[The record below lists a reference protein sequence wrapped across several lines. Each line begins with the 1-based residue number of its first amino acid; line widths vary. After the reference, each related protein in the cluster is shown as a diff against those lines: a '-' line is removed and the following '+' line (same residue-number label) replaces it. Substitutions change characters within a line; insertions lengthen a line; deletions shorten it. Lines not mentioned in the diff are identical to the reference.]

1 MNDKPQFLLVEP
13 IAKTQYPPL
22 GLMKIST
29 MLKQQYPGCQ
39 ILTAI
44 GKEIPQGLYDPEEI
58 YITSL
63 FTWDLDSVVDSI
75 ILCQMFFP
83 DTKIRV
89 GGIGASLMP
98 DYVLNRTGIMPHI
111 GMLQEAENCP
121 PDYSLTFGRK
131 LRSSI
136 TYTTRGCVRR
146 CEFCCVP
153 KLEYKYGCR
162 EGWEQDIDPALP
174 EITIWDNNFLAS
186 PNFEKDCKTLLKLN
200 KKVDF
205 NQGLDA
211 RLYNERRAAI
221 LHAVNVDPVRFA
233 FDSMEYAD
241 DIFRAIHLAKKFTN
255 KEIRVYALYNFKDTP
270 EDFFQR
276 INSLNKAGVWS
287 FPMCFREPSVENIQK
302 PNGEWTK
309 ELLRGLKVILLNFY
323 THGMI
328 TPPRNSFLKIFGSTP
343 EEFKEKLY
351 DSYLY
356 DKSLNSLRNRVSPEE
371 QLQVEMFV

>member
-1 MNDKPQFLLVEP
+1 
-13 IAKTQYPPL
+13 
-22 GLMKIST
+22 MKISS
-29 MLKQQYPGCQ
+29 MLKQKYPGSQ
-39 ILTAI
+39 IFTAI
-44 GKEIPQGLYDPEEI
+44 GNDIPQGLYDSQEI

-63 FTWDLDSVVDSI
+63 FTWDLDSVVDSV
-75 ILCQMFFP
+75 LSYRMFFP
-83 DTKIRV
+83 DAAIHV

-98 DYVLNRTGIMPHI
+98 EYISEKTGIRPHI
-111 GMLQEAENCP
+111 GLLDEAENCP

-146 CEFCCVP
+146 CDFCCVP
-153 KLEYKYGCR
+153 RLEPKYCSR
-162 EGWEQDIDPALP
+162 SGWEQDLNTDFP

-186 PNFEKDCKTLLKLN
+186 PNFEQDCKTLLK

-211 RLYNERRAAI
+211 RLYNERRASM
-221 LHAVNVDPVRFA
+221 LHQVNVSPVRFA

-241 DIFRAIHLAKKFTN
+241 DIFRAINLAKKFTN
-255 KEIRVYALYNFKDTP
+255 KEIRVYVLYNFKDTP
-270 EDFFQR
+270 DDFFQR
-276 INSLNKAGVWS
+276 IDSLNKAGVWS

-302 PNGEWTK
+302 PNSKWTK

-328 TPPRNSFLKIFGSTP
+328 TPPRDSFLKIFGSNP

-351 DSYLY
+351 SSYLY
-356 DKSLNSLRNRVSPEE
+356 DKALNISRRRILSGE
-371 QLQVEMFV
+371 QIGMFV

>member
-13 IAKTQYPPL
+13 VAKTQYPPL

-29 MLKQQYPGCQ
+29 MLKQKYHDCQ
-39 ILTAI
+39 IFTAI
-44 GKEIPQGLYDPEEI
+44 GKDIPQGLYNPEEI

-63 FTWDLDSVVDSI
+63 FTWDLNSVVDSI
-75 ILCQMFFP
+75 LFCQMFFP
-83 DTKIRV
+83 DAKIWV

-98 DYVLNRTGIMPHI
+98 EYIFEKTGIMPHI
-111 GMLQEAENCP
+111 GLLDGAENCP

-153 KLEYKYGCR
+153 KIEPKYCNR
-162 EGWEQDIDPALP
+162 NWEQDINPDFP

-186 PNFEKDCKTLLKLN
+186 RNFEDDCKTLLKFG

-211 RLYNERRAAI
+211 RLYNERRASI
-221 LHAVNVDPVRFA
+221 LHQVNVSPVRFA
-233 FDSMEYAD
+233 FDSMEYSD
-241 DIFRAIHLAKKFTN
+241 DVLRAISMAKKITN
-255 KEIRVYALYNFKDTP
+255 KEIRVYALYNFKDAP
-270 EDFFQR
+270 DDFFQR
-276 INSLNKAGVWS
+276 INSINLAGVWA
-287 FPMCFREPSVENIQK
+287 FPMCYREPSIENIQK
-302 PNGEWTK
+302 PNGKWTK

-328 TPPRNSFLKIFGSTP
+328 TPPRDSFVKIFGSNT
-343 EEFKEKLY
+343 EEFKERLY
-351 DSYLY
+351 SSYLY
-356 DKSLNSLRNRVSPEE
+356 DKSLNSLRSKVSPEE
-371 QLQVEMFV
+371 HLQVEMFV